1 MQFWSSSEVQSD
13 VADSHRPARKD
24 LELAIN
30 NVIAERSYG
39 DGVSQWA
46 LIYIILDE
54 GDDYPELN
62 RYQKKNGVAEFRLV
76 VDYTTIRA
84 CDHMEHRKVLA
95 QTIVRS
101 LDLAKTMKIA
111 SFDLDAF
118 SRDVVSALAQR
129 RWL

>member
-24 LELAIN
+24 VELTIN
-30 NVIAERSYG
+30 NVITERNYG
-39 DGVSQWA
+39 DGVSKWA

-76 VDYTTIRA
+76 VDYTTIQA
-84 CDHMEHRKVLA
+84 CDDMEHRKLLA
-95 QTIVRS
+95 QAIVRS
-101 LDLAKTMKIA
+101 LDLAKTMKLDG
-111 SFDLDAF
+111 FDLDAF
-118 SRDVVSALAQR
+118 SRDVLNALAER

>member
-76 VDYTTIRA
+76 VDYAAIQA

-118 SRDVVSALAQR
+118 SRDVVSALAQL